1 MVIDVKKTF
10 IGYRCPS
17 CGNGVIS
24 SVGVFSLGG
33 DFLKLKCECGESELT
48 IQKSQSGQIRL
59 SVPCLLCPKPHN
71 FTVNESLFF
80 KKDEAFMIGCPY
92 TNFDMC
98 FIGSVEDVSAG
109 LERTQIELLDMLGA
123 EEVENILK
131 SNGEKTDDVFTD
143 PQIHDIIMFVI
154 GDLAEEKK
162 IFCKCDGG
170 ICEEYEV
177 EVLDDGI
184 RVYCKECGASQLI
197 PTDSLLGAHA
207 FLNCDKLNLE

>member
-154 GDLAEEKK
+154 RELDAENK
-162 IFCKCDGG
+162 IFCRCTPGEGDF
-170 ICEEYEV
+170 EV
-177 EVLDDGI
+177 EIERDGI
-184 RVYCKECGASQLI
+184 RITCKNCSATQLI

-207 FLNCDKLNLE
+207 FLHCDSLHLE